1 VAANQGLGPSHGL
14 LAGFEVKALGVETQ
28 DYLGAGLQPQGL
40 AHLDRDHQSAS
51 LANACHV
58 LAHVAQLTTLG
69 TSDRIAVVA
78 KRRKHRSMEATT
90 TSSPPSGLE
99 AIPGEPL
106 DRPLDVL
113 PKLLPE
119 LSLAL
124 AFLAA
129 AIFPDRVGPRVRE
142 TMDFVVLV
150 EVLFC
155 MGQGTL
161 TDIATRLRKP
171 PPWWLGLLILGGL
184 LLFNVQVLGLTTGLV
199 REGGWLVALPFLWSL
214 VERGRELWTMP
225 RASRLEKLRRRALV
239 SGRISLVLIGG
250 GVAIAAM
257 GLSYLV
263 DDVDGGGPFV
273 ERYAAWGLAVLFG
286 LAAFD
291 VWRVHRPA
299 FARRPRALF
308 GAFDPLRVTDLSR
321 I

>member
-1 VAANQGLGPSHGL
+1 MSSGP
-14 LAGFEVKALGVETQ
+14 AVE
-28 DYLGAGLQPQGL
+28 LE
-40 AHLDRDHQSAS
+40 
-51 LANACHV
+51 
-58 LAHVAQLTTLG
+58 TTA
-69 TSDRIAVVA
+69 DVQF
-78 KRRKHRSMEATT
+78 
-90 TSSPPSGLE
+90 
-99 AIPGEPL
+99 
-106 DRPLDVL
+106 RPLDVL

-124 AFLAA
+124 AFLAG
-129 AIFPDRVGPRVRE
+129 AILPARVGPLMRE
-142 TMDFVVLV
+142 TMYFVVIV

-161 TDIATRLRKP
+161 TDIATRMQKP

-184 LLFNVQVLGLTTGLV
+184 LLFNGQVFGFTTGVV

-250 GVAIAAM
+250 GVAVAAM
-257 GLSYLV
+257 GASYLV
-263 DDVDGGGPFV
+263 DDVHGGGPFV
-273 ERYAAWGLAVLFG
+273 ERYAAWGLAALFG
-286 LAAFD
+286 LATFD
-291 VWRVHRPA
+291 VWRVHRTA
-299 FARRPRALF
+299 FASQPRALV

>member
-1 VAANQGLGPSHGL
+1 MKRQ
-14 LAGFEVKALGVETQ
+14 
-28 DYLGAGLQPQGL
+28 
-40 AHLDRDHQSAS
+40 R
-51 LANACHV
+51 
-58 LAHVAQLTTLG
+58 
-69 TSDRIAVVA
+69 
-78 KRRKHRSMEATT
+78 RRKSAAPPPDLIETPVRDAATEA
-90 TSSPPSGLE
+90 P
-99 AIPGEPL
+99 A
-106 DRPLDVL
+106 RPLDVL

-129 AIFPDRVGPRVRE
+129 AALPERVGPRMRE
-142 TMDFVVLV
+142 TMYFVVIV

-155 MGQGTL
+155 TGQGTL

-184 LLFNVQVLGLTTGLV
+184 LLFNMQVLGLTAGLV

-239 SGRISLVLIGG
+239 SGRISLVLVGG

-257 GLSYLV
+257 AASYLV
-263 DDVDGGGPFV
+263 DDVDGGFPFV
-273 ERYAAWGLAVLFG
+273 ERNAGWGLAALFG

-299 FARRPRALF
+299 FAGRPRALF

>member
-1 VAANQGLGPSHGL
+1 
-14 LAGFEVKALGVETQ
+14 
-28 DYLGAGLQPQGL
+28 
-40 AHLDRDHQSAS
+40 
-51 LANACHV
+51 
-58 LAHVAQLTTLG
+58 
-69 TSDRIAVVA
+69 
-78 KRRKHRSMEATT
+78 MEATT
-90 TSSPPSGLE
+90 TSSPALGLE
-99 AIPGEPL
+99 AIADEPAA
-106 DRPLDVL
+106 RALDVL

-129 AIFPDRVGPRVRE
+129 AILPDRVGPMMRE
-142 TMDFVVLV
+142 TMYFVVLV
-150 EVLFC
+150 EVFFC

-161 TDIATRLRKP
+161 TDIATRMRKP

-184 LLFNVQVLGLTTGLV
+184 VLFNMQVIGISAGLV

-225 RASRLEKLRRRALV
+225 TASRLEKLRRRALV
-239 SGRISLVLIGG
+239 SGRISLVLVGG
-250 GVAIAAM
+250 GVAIGAM
-257 GLSYLV
+257 CVSYLI
-263 DDVDGGGPFV
+263 DDVSGGGPFV

-286 LAAFD
+286 LSAFD

-299 FARRPRALF
+299 FASRPRALF

>member
-1 VAANQGLGPSHGL
+1 MVGRRERRAEAASSGP
-14 LAGFEVKALGVETQ
+14 A
-28 DYLGAGLQPQGL
+28 AGLE
-40 AHLDRDHQSAS
+40 S
-51 LANACHV
+51 
-58 LAHVAQLTTLG
+58 
-69 TSDRIAVVA
+69 IA
-78 KRRKHRSMEATT
+78 
-90 TSSPPSGLE
+90 
-99 AIPGEPL
+99 GECQDGPL
-106 DRPLDVL
+106 DIL

-129 AIFPDRVGPRVRE
+129 AVLPERVGPRMRE
-142 TMDFVVLV
+142 TMYFVVLV

-161 TDIATRLRKP
+161 TDIATRMRKP

-184 LLFNVQVLGLTTGLV
+184 LLFNGQVIGISAGIV
-199 REGGWLVALPFLWSL
+199 HEGGWLVALPFLWSL

-239 SGRISLVLIGG
+239 SGRMSLVLIGG
-250 GVAIAAM
+250 GVAVAAA
-257 GLSYLV
+257 GASYLI
-263 DDVDGGGPFV
+263 DDVDGGFAFV
-273 ERYAAWGLAVLFG
+273 QRYAAWGLAALFG

-299 FARRPRALF
+299 FAGRPRALF
-308 GAFDPLRVTDLSR
+308 GPFDPLRVTDLSR

>member
-1 VAANQGLGPSHGL
+1 MG
-14 LAGFEVKALGVETQ
+14 
-28 DYLGAGLQPQGL
+28 
-40 AHLDRDHQSAS
+40 
-51 LANACHV
+51 
-58 LAHVAQLTTLG
+58 
-69 TSDRIAVVA
+69 
-78 KRRKHRSMEATT
+78 KRRERRAVPA
-90 TSSPPSGLE
+90 SSPELDSSLE
-99 AIPGEPL
+99 AIPGEPA

-129 AIFPDRVGPRVRE
+129 AVLPERVGPRMRE
-142 TMDFVVLV
+142 TMYFVVLV

-161 TDIATRLRKP
+161 TDVATRMRKP
-171 PPWWLGLLILGGL
+171 PPWWLGMLILAGL
-184 LLFNVQVLGLTTGLV
+184 LLFNMQVVGITAGVV
-199 REGGWLVALPFLWSL
+199 REGGWLVAVPFLWSL

-239 SGRISLVLIGG
+239 SGRMSLVLIGG

-257 GLSYLV
+257 GISYLV
-263 DDVDGGGPFV
+263 DEVDGGGPFV
-273 ERYAAWGLAVLFG
+273 ERYAAWGLAALFG

-299 FARRPRALF
+299 FASRPRALF

>member
-1 VAANQGLGPSHGL
+1 M
-14 LAGFEVKALGVETQ
+14 
-28 DYLGAGLQPQGL
+28 
-40 AHLDRDHQSAS
+40 
-51 LANACHV
+51 
-58 LAHVAQLTTLG
+58 
-69 TSDRIAVVA
+69 TSRPA
-78 KRRKHRSMEATT
+78 
-90 TSSPPSGLE
+90 SGLE
-99 AIPGEPL
+99 AIPGEPV
-106 DRPLDVL
+106 DGPFRVL

-129 AIFPDRVGPRVRE
+129 AVLPDRVGPLMRQ
-142 TMDFVVLV
+142 TMHFVVIV

-171 PPWWLGLLILGGL
+171 PPWWLGLLILAGL
-184 LLFNVQVLGLTTGLV
+184 LLFNMQVLGLTAGLV

-239 SGRISLVLIGG
+239 SGRISLVLVGG

-257 GLSYLV
+257 AASYLV

-273 ERYAAWGLAVLFG
+273 ERYGAWGLAALFG

-299 FARRPRALF
+299 FASRPRALF